1 MNEIT
6 QERSILGKL
15 ADNPAASA
23 ARTRKLDYDRG
34 LMMNVGRG
42 GAVAM
47 YFDQPGTYYNEAGL
61 EVSEAEART
70 AGFNTL
76 LHGAEKRKKEA
87 RDKAFANIEAQHKA
101 ELAAIE
107 AQANAL
113 ELVPEAASAPEA
125 TVYAVPSKDADSV
138 AADVLLANREKKA

>member
-15 ADNPAASA
+15 QDNPAASA
-23 ARTRKLDYDRG
+23 ARSRKLDYDRG

-47 YFDQPGTYYNEAGL
+47 YFDNPGTYYNEAGL

-87 RDKAFANIEAQHKA
+87 RDKAFANIERQHKA

-107 AQANAL
+107 AQASVQDAPAVTEPTVKEINDLA
-113 ELVPEAASAPEA
+113 ELAAEHGERAFP
-125 TVYAVPSKDADSV
+125 V
-138 AADVLLANREKKA
+138 KKS

>member
-1 MNEIT
+1 
-6 QERSILGKL
+6 
-15 ADNPAASA
+15 
-23 ARTRKLDYDRG
+23 
-34 LMMNVGRG
+34 MNVGRG

-47 YFDQPGTYYNEAGL
+47 YFDQPGVYFNEAGL

-87 RDKAFANIEAQHKA
+87 RDKAFANIEMQHKA

-107 AQANAL
+107 AQASVQDVSPNTETATNVKNL
-113 ELVPEAASAPEA
+113 DEL
-125 TVYAVPSKDADSV
+125 
-138 AADVLLANREKKA
+138 AADGERAHPVKKQ